1 MSSFCCLALESE
13 HCCLSICLRTGL
25 VLQPQ
30 LLSDGQKEW
39 HVGSHFSKLTC
50 WRMPESGEA
59 QHQSVL
65 PLQWLRVASEVQAG
79 WVCVFFVD
87 MSVLCGKEW

>member
-1 MSSFCCLALESE
+1 
-13 HCCLSICLRTGL
+13 
-25 VLQPQ
+25 
-30 LLSDGQKEW
+30 
-39 HVGSHFSKLTC
+39 
-50 WRMPESGEA
+50 MPESGEA